1 MFGVYLLF
9 LIERRMQAANLTKSI
24 SGAMDVPKKN
34 CKRKKA
40 GSQVN
45 YSRQPTVTYKLVS
58 GRQKK

>member
-1 MFGVYLLF
+1 
-9 LIERRMQAANLTKSI
+9 MQAANLTKSI